1 MAIAP
6 ETRWEFMQ
14 DATAGNVNG
23 GGFNP
28 ANAGMLTDLACDT
41 GTGNTSAPVVS
52 SATYSFGA
60 SDASHWLYVKAGTD
74 WTPGWYQIASVA
86 AGKATLSAAI
96 GDSMQYD
103 SAYDELRASTAA
115 GCATVGTP
123 TGGTF
128 SIDYSQATSHIIT
141 ATDLTCTAGST
152 TIASASSTFTPV
164 MVGNII
170 HPTALTGT
178 GALVGWYEIATYVSA
193 TSVTLDRTPTN
204 GVNNIT
210 AGTFRV
216 GGAMSLNSTLDDE
229 FFEMVVGGNS
239 VYFKYSASAYAPGES
254 VSVAAASGT
263 YIAPIKVIGYNAVR
277 SDEPTGSSMPAIAAA
292 ASTFSLGPY
301 SFVRNFNLST
311 TATGG
316 IAVGAGGTFFNC
328 RSRND
333 TSSAATTRPAF
344 SISTD
349 GNIWNC
355 DASSPNG
362 VAITF
367 GNTSKAYGC
376 YIHDSYRGIYLAS
389 TRPTVV
395 QNIIHACRLAG
406 IDQASGSTSLL
417 IANNTIH
424 GFATPR
430 TGTAGYF
437 ASVAVTNGSLLANN
451 IISGWGSGTKGTTA
465 QVEACQSYY
474 NAFYDNTADRTLMT
488 RGFGDTTGTDPQFV
502 NAAEIEGTTA
512 TTSGSV
518 LTDSGADFSSVTD
531 GVDFLHVFSG
541 TGVTVNGYLITSHTS
556 TTLTVN
562 NALGTSSAGN
572 VVYTVTT
579 GRNFAIGTNLKADGF
594 PGTFPGGFSTG
605 YMDPGAVQRQEAG
618 TGGGGSFTF
627 S

>member
-1 MAIAP
+1 MAIGTG
-6 ETRWEFMQ
+6 TRWEIWQ
-14 DATAGNVNG
+14 NATAGNVNG
-23 GGFNP
+23 GGFNSE
-28 ANAGMLTDLACDT
+28 NISMMTDLACDA

-52 SATYSFGA
+52 SATYSFVAG
-60 SDASHWLYVKAGTD
+60 DVGYDVYVKAGTS

-86 AGKATLSAAI
+86 SGKATLSAAI
-96 GDSMQYD
+96 GAAAQYD
-103 SAYDELRASTAA
+103 SAYDELRANSVA

-128 SIDYSQATSHIIT
+128 SIDYSRSAAHVLT
-141 ATDLTCTAGST
+141 ATNLTCTAAST
-152 TIASASSTFTPV
+152 TIVSASSTFTRA

-170 HPTALTGT
+170 HLTALTGT
-178 GALVGWYEIATYVSA
+178 GALVGWYEIMTYVSA

-204 GVNNIT
+204 GVNAIT

-216 GGAMSLNSTLDDE
+216 GGAMSLNSTLDDD
-229 FFEMVVGGNS
+229 FFEMVVGSNS
-239 VYFKYSASAYAPGES
+239 VYIKYSASSYALGEA
-254 VSVAAASGT
+254 VSVASASGT
-263 YIAPIKVIGYNAVR
+263 AVTPIKIIGYNSLR
-277 SDEPTGSSMPAIAAA
+277 TDEPTGSSRPTIAAG
-292 ASTFSLGPY
+292 ASTCSFGPY
-301 SFVRNFNLST
+301 YFVRNIIGTST
-311 TATGG
+311 TTSG

-328 RSRND
+328 KGFNG
-333 TSSAATTRPAF
+333 SSTAASTRPAF
-344 SISTD
+344 GVSTD

-417 IANNTIH
+417 IANNTMH

-430 TGTAGYF
+430 TGSAGYY
-437 ASVAVTNGSLLANN
+437 ASVTVTNGSLLANN
-451 IISGWGSGTKGTTA
+451 IISGWEYGLLGTVS
-465 QVEACQSYY
+465 QVEACQSYD
-474 NAFYDNTADRTLMT
+474 NSFYDNTNDRSLMT
-488 RGFGDTTGTDPQFV
+488 RGFGDTTGTDPQYS

-518 LTDSGADFSSVTD
+518 LTQSGGDFSTVTD
-531 GVDFLHVFSG
+531 NVDVLHVFSG
-541 TGVTVNGYLITSHTS
+541 TGVTVGGYLITSHTS

-572 VVYTVTT
+572 VTYTVTT
-579 GRNFAIGTNLKADGF
+579 GRNFAIGTNLKAAGF
-594 PGTFPGGFSTG
+594 PGTFPGGFTTG

-618 TGGGGSFTF
+618 GGGASSFTF